1 MELVSSCQHQSLQQN
16 CIPVHSL
23 IYGGLVANQIDS
35 SQHGRAPPSRRLGY
49 SVFMSAYKIEAG
61 TAQHIGNR
69 PQQNDR
75 AALYTAAKAPGYVMA
90 VLADGI
96 NGGAIASEQVLH
108 TSKHL
113 FDEFRVGDAPSL
125 PRLAELLRSIA
136 REAHDI
142 IQMNPIAATSEPQST
157 MVILILTPLGQAIWA
172 HVGDTR
178 LYRFF
183 NGICA
188 LRSNDADY
196 IEHLVN
202 TDKLPLEAAKKHRN
216 SKLLSNTLG
225 SQFKLPPV
233 TIGTHEGLG
242 QYFTDTELA
251 AVVARHA
258 PRAAAEKLINKAIE
272 RSHGKGDNCS
282 MVIIKLVAPPKE
294 PPPNYTVQKMGRAV

>member
-1 MELVSSCQHQSLQQN
+1 
-16 CIPVHSL
+16 
-23 IYGGLVANQIDS
+23 
-35 SQHGRAPPSRRLGY
+35 
-49 SVFMSAYKIEAG
+49 MSAYKIEAG

-142 IQMNPIAATSEPQST
+142 IKMNPIAATSEPQST

-172 HVGDTR
+172 HVGDSR
-178 LYRFF
+178 LYRFID
-183 NGICA
+183 GACA
-188 LRSNDADY
+188 LRSNDTAY
-196 IEHLVN
+196 VEYLVN

-216 SKLLSNTLG
+216 SKLLSNVLG
-225 SQFKLPPV
+225 SNFKLPYV
-233 TIGTHEGLG
+233 TVGVHEGLRAG
-242 QYFTDTELA
+242 DAFLLCSDGLWQYFTDAELA
-251 AVVARHA
+251 AVVERHA
-258 PRAAAEKLINKAIE
+258 PRATSEKLINKAIE
-272 RSHGKGDNCS
+272 RSQGKGDNCS
-282 MVIIKLVAPPKE
+282 MVIIKLVEPPKE
-294 PPPNYTVQKMGRAV
+294 AAPIYTVQKMGRAV